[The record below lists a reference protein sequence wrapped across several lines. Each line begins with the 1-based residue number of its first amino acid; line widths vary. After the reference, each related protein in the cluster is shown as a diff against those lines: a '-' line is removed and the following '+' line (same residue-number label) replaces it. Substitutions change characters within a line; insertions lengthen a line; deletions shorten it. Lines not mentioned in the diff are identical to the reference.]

1 LKMVE
6 TDKVKQ
12 LPQRFNAV
20 NALRFVICGFEKYKP
35 PKPSDSNWRV
45 GMPEGSWKS
54 L

>member
-1 LKMVE
+1 MVE

-12 LPQRFNAV
+12 LPQRYNAV

-35 PKPSDSNWRV
+35 SKPSDRNWRA
-45 GMPEGSWKS
+45 GMLEGSWKS